1 MLIIRGLLMKL
12 VIQRVREAQVTVDNQ
27 VVGEIKKG
35 LLLFLGMHREDT
47 ERKIPWL
54 VEKVCHLRVFED
66 PEGKMNRSV
75 QDVEG
80 KVLLVSQ
87 FTLYA
92 NCQVG
97 RRPSFKETMPSDEAE
112 ALYEAFIHQL
122 QKMMGIENVAT
133 GEFGASMQVHLV
145 NDGPVTMTLSR

>member
-1 MLIIRGLLMKL
+1 M
-12 VIQRVREAQVTVDNQ
+12 IQRVREAKVTVDHQ
-27 VVGEIKKG
+27 VVGKIEQG
-35 LLLFLGMHREDT
+35 LLIFLGIHREDT
-47 ERKIPWL
+47 EIKIPWL

-66 PEGKMNRSV
+66 HEGKMNRSV

-80 KVLLVSQ
+80 KILLVSQ

-97 RRPSFKETMPSDEAE
+97 RRPSFTETMPSDEAGI
-112 ALYEAFIHQL
+112 LYEVFTHQL
-122 QKMMGIENVAT
+122 QKVMGIENVAT

-145 NDGPVTMTLSR
+145 NDGPVTMILSR

>member
-1 MLIIRGLLMKL
+1 
-12 VIQRVREAQVTVDNQ
+12 
-27 VVGEIKKG
+27 
-35 LLLFLGMHREDT
+35 
-47 ERKIPWL
+47 
-54 VEKVCHLRVFED
+54 
-66 PEGKMNRSV
+66 MNRSV

-97 RRPSFKETMPSDEAE
+97 RRPSFTETMPSDEAE